1 MRVAPEG
8 AIGGNAVPYD
18 NQFGSDRGG
27 PDLDDAGPDAPGRD
41 LGTARWSGLGS
52 RGYRGEPWFGPK
64 RFGYGWGPRTWQG
77 FLVTLVGAA
86 LVIITGSVTKG
97 HSPLFYLVILLVV
110 AVHVAIIAI
119 QRRR

>member
-1 MRVAPEG
+1 VRVAPEG

-18 NQFGSDRGG
+18 SQSGSDRDG
-27 PDLDDAGPDAPGRD
+27 PDPGDAGPDGPGRD

-52 RGYRGEPWFGPK
+52 RGYRGEPWFGQK

-77 FLVTLVGAA
+77 FLVTAAGLA
-86 LVIITGSVTKG
+86 LVVVVGSATKG
-97 HSPLFYLVILLVV
+97 RSPLFYLVILLVA
-110 AVHVAIIAI
+110 AVHVAIIVI